1 MADRLDWS
9 RDGRDWPHREASS
22 FVNAGGVRWHVQR
35 FARSAAG
42 EHPAGAAPVALLLH
56 GTGASG
62 HSWVPMLPW
71 LGRHFDLISVDLPGH
86 AFSSMPAS
94 WQSSLPGMA
103 QAASDL
109 MKALGARPDVVI
121 GHSAGAALGARMC
134 LDGQLAPKLLISI
147 NGAFM
152 PLPGLA
158 GVVFPPVAKVMAS
171 LPFAPRFFASQAGDP
186 RSIDRLIDSTGS
198 TLDTAGRALYARL
211 VRNPGHVQ
219 GALAMMANWD
229 VRPLLRDLPDLS
241 TRLLLVVA
249 DKDQTVA
256 PEQAQQVRA
265 MCTAASAVELH
276 RLASLGHLA
285 HEEDPAQVSTLCVAA
300 ARAAGVAC

>member
-1 MADRLDWS
+1 MAQRLDWN
-9 RDGRDWPHREASS
+9 RDGQDWPHREASS
-22 FVNAGGVRWHVQR
+22 FADAGGVRWHVQR

-42 EHPAGAAPVALLLH
+42 GHPAGPAPVALLLH

-71 LGRHFDLISVDLPGH
+71 LGRHFDLICVDLPGH
-86 AFSSMPAS
+86 AFSSMPLS

-103 QAASDL
+103 RAAGEL
-109 MKALGARPDVVI
+109 MKALDARPDVVI
-121 GHSAGAALGARMC
+121 GHSSGAALAARMC
-134 LDGQLAPKLLISI
+134 LDGQLAPKLLVSL
-147 NGAFM
+147 NGAFL

-158 GVVFPPVAKVMAS
+158 GVVFPPVAKVMAA
-171 LPFAPRFFASQAGDP
+171 LPFAPSFFANQAGDP

-198 TLDTAGRALYARL
+198 TLDASARALYARL

-229 VRPLLRDLPDLS
+229 VRPLLRDLPRLS

-249 DKDQTVA
+249 DKDKTVA

-265 MCTAASAVELH
+265 MCAAAPAVDVH
-276 RLASLGHLA
+276 RLAGLGHLA
-285 HEEDPAQVSTLCVAA
+285 HEEDPAQVSAACVAA

>member
-1 MADRLDWS
+1 MAERLDWI

-22 FVNAGGVRWHVQR
+22 FVDAGGVRWHVQR
-35 FARSAAG
+35 FARSASG
-42 EHPAGAAPVALLLH
+42 GHPTEPAPVALLLH

-62 HSWVPMLPW
+62 HSWGPMLPW

-86 AFSSMPAS
+86 AFSSLPAS

-103 QAASDL
+103 RAAGDL

-121 GHSAGAALGARMC
+121 GHSAGAALAARMC
-134 LDGQLAPKLLISI
+134 LDGQLAPKLLISL
-147 NGAFM
+147 NGAFL

-158 GVVFPPVAKVMAS
+158 GVVFPPVAKVMAA
-171 LPFAPRFFASQAGDP
+171 LPFAPSFFAGQAADP
-186 RSIDRLIDSTGS
+186 RSIDRLIDGTGS
-198 TLDTAGRALYARL
+198 KLDAAGRALYARL

-229 VRPLLRDLPDLS
+229 VRPLLRDLPGLS
-241 TRLLLVVA
+241 TQMLLVVA
-249 DKDQTVA
+249 DKDKTVA

-265 MCTAASAVELH
+265 MCPGASAVDVQ
-276 RLASLGHLA
+276 RLAELGHLA
-285 HEEDPAQVSTLCVAA
+285 HEEDPAQVSALCVAA